1 MTRTLKIGGG
11 LAVAA
16 VAAALTG
23 AAVLGRAKPPA
34 DPETPAAPAAKKT
47 VAVTAVPVVPRSVRR
62 TVPVV
67 GSLFGRDEVPVSA
80 KVEGRVARI
89 HRDVGDHVKPGD
101 VLFELDP
108 TDYQLAVAESER
120 GLDLELSKV
129 GLKALPAKEFD
140 VAGLPTVAKARAMEK
155 NALAR
160 RDRVV
165 KIGGGAST
173 AEDKDLAQTEYDV
186 AKANTQAAILEA
198 QATLASARQKA
209 AMLETAKQKLADTHV
224 RVTGEPNTRYTV
236 CQRLVSEGEM
246 VRTFPGVGAMHQIKL
261 VVDDPL
267 KFQATVPERHRGA
280 VKVGQTAEIEVEA
293 YPGQKF
299 AGTVARVNPT
309 IDRAN
314 RTFLVEVHVPNAE
327 RRLAA
332 GSFAKASIITRTDP
346 AAKTVPEEALVVY
359 AGVTKLF
366 AVRDGK
372 AAAVGVVAGATM
384 ILDGRTWVEV
394 EGDVKAGEPVV
405 TAGQGQLVD
414 GSAVRVR

>member
-1 MTRTLKIGGG
+1 MSRKLKIAGG
-11 LAVAA
+11 LAVVA
-16 VAAALTG
+16 AAALTG
-23 AAVLGRAKPPA
+23 AAVLGRPKPSPDA
-34 DPETPAAPAAKKT
+34 DAPTATAAKKV
-47 VAVTAVPVVPRSVRR
+47 VAVTVVPVAPRTVRR

-80 KVEGRVARI
+80 KVEGRVVRI
-89 HRDVGDHVKPGD
+89 HRDVGDTVKPGD

-108 TDYQLAVAESER
+108 TDYQLAVAEAER
-120 GLDLELSKV
+120 GLDFELSKL
-129 GLKALPAKEFD
+129 GLKALPGKEFD
-140 VAGLPTVAKARAMEK
+140 VNVLPSVAKARAMEK

-186 AKANTQAAILEA
+186 AKANTRAAMLDA
-198 QATLASARQKA
+198 QSTLASARQKA
-209 AMLETAKQKLADTHV
+209 AMLETAKQKLADTQV
-224 RVTGEPNTRYTV
+224 RVTGDANVRYVV
-236 CQRLVSEGEM
+236 CQRLIAEGEM
-246 VRTFPGVGAMHQIKL
+246 VRSFPGLSASHQIKL
-261 VVDDPL
+261 VIDDPL
-267 KFQATVPERHRGA
+267 KFQAMVPERHRGA
-280 VKVGQTAEIEVEA
+280 VKVGQSAEIEVEA
-293 YPGQKF
+293 YPGEKF

-314 RTFLVEVHVPNAE
+314 RTFQVEVHVPNAD

-332 GSFAKASIITRTDP
+332 GSFAKAAIITKTDP
-346 AAKTVPEEALVVY
+346 TAKTVPEEALVSF

-372 AAAVGVVAGATM
+372 AAAIGVVAGPPM
-384 ILDGRTWVEV
+384 IVDGRTWVEV
-394 EGDVKAGEPVV
+394 EGEVKAGEPVV

-414 GSAVRVR
+414 GSPVRVR